1 MRASD
6 VILRARDMIGDPEV
20 PYRWSD
26 QVLLD
31 WLFDAE
37 VELQSIRPDS
47 TMISSVVP
55 ATITRKNTLAQT
67 LNTADKFLSCLV
79 DYVSYRALARDSE
92 HANNERL
99 SSQYYQSFTTKASVL

>member
-1 MRASD
+1 VKASA
-6 VILRARDMIGDPEV
+6 VISRARDLIGDPEV

-31 WLFDAE
+31 WIFDAE

-47 TMISSVVP
+47 TMSSSIIPV
-55 ATITRKNTLAQT
+55 AITRKNTLSQDLQT
-67 LNTADKFLSCLV
+67 VDKFISCIV
-79 DYVSYRALARDSE
+79 DFVCFRAMSRDAE

-99 SSQYYQSFTTKASVL
+99 ATSYYQQFTTKASML